1 MARPPRIP
9 EWLDRALDMWVAGAT
24 SYDIAAEI
32 GVAQST
38 VSKQISAARKR
49 GDKRAVVR
57 RVGTYRKPRRPA
69 GEG

>member
-9 EWLDRALDMWVAGAT
+9 EWLDRALMWAAGAT

-49 GDKRAVVR
+49 GDRRAVVR
-57 RVGTYRKPRRPA
+57 RVGTYRKPRPGKGGA
-69 GEG
+69 